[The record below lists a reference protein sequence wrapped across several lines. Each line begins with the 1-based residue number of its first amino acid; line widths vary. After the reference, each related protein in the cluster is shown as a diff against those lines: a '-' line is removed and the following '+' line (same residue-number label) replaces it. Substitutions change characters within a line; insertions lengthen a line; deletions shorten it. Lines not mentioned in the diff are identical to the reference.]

1 MSQPLVARLLARQAD
16 ARVDVLA
23 GPSTAAIFRH
33 MPGIGRV
40 HSVGFARGRL
50 ELTRRMRLA
59 REFAARRYQAAYV
72 LPNTWKSAL
81 IPFLARIPRRVGYVG
96 EQRYGLLNDCR
107 RLDAAALPRLVD
119 RYAALADP
127 VGASTPAENP
137 ILLAKPAL
145 EPAYNS
151 ALAPT
156 RRSAPGVEAGIEPGF
171 ELGTH
176 AAPIVFC
183 PGAEFGPAKR
193 WPSAHFARLASALA
207 THDDPVILL
216 GSPGERAIG
225 AAIAEAAPGL
235 CRNLCGETT
244 LDEALALIAGA
255 RLVVTND
262 SGLMHVAAAYRV
274 PLVAIFGSSS
284 PRYTPPLSAQA
295 QVLSL
300 GLACGPCF
308 QRICPLGHTDCLNRL
323 LPEQVLEAVQ
333 ALRAERPR

>member
-1 MSQPLVARLLARQAD
+1 MSQPLVARLLARHAD
-16 ARVDVLA
+16 ARVDALA
-23 GPSTAAIFRH
+23 GPSTAAIYRH

-50 ELTRRMRLA
+50 ELARRIRLA
-59 REFAARRYQAAYV
+59 RELAARHYRAAYV

-127 VGASTPAENP
+127 VGASTPAANP

-145 EPAYNS
+145 ESELHP
-151 ALAPT
+151 L
-156 RRSAPGVEAGIEPGF
+156 RRSELGIE
-171 ELGTH
+171 LGVNP
-176 AAPIVFC
+176 APIVFC

-193 WPSAHFARLASALA
+193 WPSTHFARLAAALA

-216 GSPGERAIG
+216 GSAGERAIG
-225 AAIAEAAPGL
+225 MAIADAAPGL

-274 PLVAIFGSSS
+274 PLVAVFGSSS

-295 QVLSL
+295 QILSL

-323 LPEQVLEAVQ
+323 LPDQVLEAVQ

>member
-1 MSQPLVARLLARQAD
+1 MSQPLVARLLARRAD

-23 GPSTAAIFRH
+23 SPSTAAIYRH

-50 ELTRRMRLA
+50 ELTRRMHLA
-59 REFAARRYQAAYV
+59 RELSSHRYQAAYV

-107 RLDAAALPRLVD
+107 RLDAVALPRLVD

-137 ILLAKPAL
+137 VLLAKPAL
-145 EPAYNS
+145 EPAFNS
-151 ALAPT
+151 
-156 RRSAPGVEAGIEPGF
+156 

-207 THDDPVILL
+207 TRDDPVILL